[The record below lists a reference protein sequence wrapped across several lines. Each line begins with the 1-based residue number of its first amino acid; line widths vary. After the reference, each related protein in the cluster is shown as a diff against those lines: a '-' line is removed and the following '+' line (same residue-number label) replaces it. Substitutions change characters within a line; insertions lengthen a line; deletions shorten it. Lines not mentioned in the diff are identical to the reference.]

1 MSTIPL
7 GNDTD
12 LDDSQFFNRTE
23 ELQFLTENLK
33 LAEKGSTP
41 TILLTGI
48 RGVGKTVLMKKIKKD
63 LKKDYLVVYMDL
75 SAMDKFKKIR
85 MIL

>member
-12 LDDSQFFNRTE
+12 LDDSQFFNRKE

-33 LAEKGSTP
+33 LAEKDQHQP
-41 TILLTGI
+41 YFLLE
-48 RGVGKTVLMKKIKKD
+48 
-63 LKKDYLVVYMDL
+63 
-75 SAMDKFKKIR
+75 
-85 MIL
+85 